1 MKRLTTVLL
10 ALCLCVPIALIAQGT
25 PSDDRIY
32 DEVRRR
38 LTNDRD
44 VKGGAITVEVKGG
57 LVKLMGKT
65 KSPKESAKAEKIAK
79 KVKGVTGV
87 FNELR
92 LE

>member
-1 MKRLTTVLL
+1 MKRLTAVFLT
-10 ALCLCVPIALIAQGT
+10 LCLLVPLTLLAQGT

-44 VKGGAITVEVKGG
+44 VKGGAIVVEVTGG
-57 LVKLMGKT
+57 LVKLKGKV
-65 KSPKESAKAEKIAK
+65 KSPKEGAKAERIAK
-79 KVKGVTGV
+79 RVKGVTGV

-92 LE
+92 IE

>member
-1 MKRLTTVLL
+1 MKRLTAFLL
-10 ALCLCVPIALIAQGT
+10 VLCLAVPMALMAQGT

-44 VKGGAITVEVKGG
+44 VKGGAIQVEVTGG
-57 LVKLMGKT
+57 LVKLRGKV

-92 LE
+92 ME

>member
-1 MKRLTTVLL
+1 MKRLTSVVLVL
-10 ALCLCVPIALIAQGT
+10 IFLLPLALIAQGT

-44 VKGGAITVEVKGG
+44 VKGGAINVDVKGG
-57 LVKLMGKT
+57 LVKLMGKV

-92 LE
+92 VE

>member
-1 MKRLTTVLL
+1 MKRLTSVLL
-10 ALCLCVPIALIAQGT
+10 VMCLWVPMALLAQGT

-44 VKGGAITVEVKGG
+44 VKGGAIVVEVTGG
-57 LVKLMGKT
+57 LVKLRGKV

-92 LE
+92 ME